1 MSAIAIYMEG
11 GGGGKGTRAALRR
24 GMDGFLGKLKDV
36 ARAKGWRWRLVCCGG
51 RDAAFR
57 AFGNAHSNGSDALVV
72 LLVDSEGPVDASPR
86 AHLAAR
92 DEWNLSGV
100 ADNQIHLM
108 VQVMETWIVA
118 DPEALAAYYGQDF
131 RANALPTRRNLEEE
145 GKTAIAAALD
155 RATER
160 TQKGRYHK
168 IHHAAA
174 LLACIDSVKAR
185 ARCRHCERLFA
196 TLDAAVAA
204 G

>member
-11 GGGGKGTRAALRR
+11 GGGGKGTRVALRR

-57 AFGNAHSNGSDALVV
+57 AFGNAYSNGSDALVV
-72 LLVDSEGPVDASPR
+72 LLVDSEGPVDVSPR
-86 AHLAAR
+86 AHLTR
-92 DEWNLSGV
+92 DGWNLSGV

-108 VQVMETWIVA
+108 VQVMETWIIA
-118 DPEALAAYYGQDF
+118 DPGALATYYGQRF
-131 RANALPTRRNLEEE
+131 QESALPAADDLETVAKNEV
-145 GKTAIAAALD
+145 AAALD

-160 TQKGRYHK
+160 AQKGRYHK

-174 LLACIDSVKAR
+174 LLACIDPARAR

>member
-1 MSAIAIYMEG
+1 MSSVEIYMEG
-11 GGGGKGTRAALRR
+11 GGDRRNGKERLRL
-24 GMDGFLGKLKDV
+24 GMDAFLSEMKGM
-36 ARAKGWRWRLVCCGG
+36 ARSRSTRWRLVLCGG
-51 RDAAFR
+51 RNQAYR
-57 AFGNAHSNGSDALVV
+57 AFVEACRSDRDGIFV
-72 LLVDSEGPVDASPR
+72 LLVDSEGPVNSSPR

-92 DEWNLSGV
+92 DGWNLSEV

-108 VQVMETWIVA
+108 VQVMETWIIA
-118 DPEALAAYYGQDF
+118 DPEALAAYYRQSF
-131 RANALPTRRNLEEE
+131 QANALPAADDLETV
-145 GKTAIAAALD
+145 GKNEVAAALD

-174 LLACIDSVKAR
+174 LLACIDPAKAR
-185 ARCRHCERLFA
+185 ARCRHCERLFT